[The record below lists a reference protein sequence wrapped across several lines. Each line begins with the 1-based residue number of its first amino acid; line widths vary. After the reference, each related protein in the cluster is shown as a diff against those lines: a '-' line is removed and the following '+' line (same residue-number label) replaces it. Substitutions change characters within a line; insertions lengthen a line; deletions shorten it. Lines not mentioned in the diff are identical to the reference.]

1 MATSAHLCNHL
12 PVVGLKWWDWVLVT
26 PAAYGGIGNTEVGP
40 GITVLGSCLVLLT
53 WTCRWTPSGCP
64 MAPFSCSHLG
74 SWIPCPSES
83 TESRADSQVL
93 RAPWWERGA
102 QKERGRAHIEQELV
116 KILESA
122 LSVTA
127 STDLGMEG
135 SQAPVCVC
143 ARATRVSLS
152 VCACVLHVVLC
163 VCVHCAVRCTYM

>member
-12 PVVGLKWWDWVLVT
+12 PVVGLKWWEWVLVT
-26 PAAYGGIGNTEVGP
+26 PAAYGGKGNTEVGP

-74 SWIPCPSES
+74 SWTPCPSES

-93 RAPWWERGA
+93 RAPWWEQGA
-102 QKERGRAHIEQELV
+102 QKERGRACIEQELV
-116 KILESA
+116 KTLESA